1 MSRYTSDDRNAARM
15 LLGFFAVFLF
25 AVYGMVTGSKFV
37 GIVILGTITMGFIA
51 VLAFVAHMAF
61 FAEIEDEENS

>member
-1 MSRYTSDDRNAARM
+1 MSKYTSDDRNGARM

-37 GIVILGTITMGFIA
+37 GIVILGTIAMGFVA

-61 FAEIEDEENS
+61 FAEIEDDDT